1 MEWVVF
7 GILVVFGYV
16 QTDRLLEEKNKTEK
30 LEQVLENN
38 VNAVNEAVA
47 VNRQMELTLNIYK
60 QQYSQ
65 CSSRLEI
72 LESDI
77 NRWNEQETKNE
88 YELSKFKNKLD
99 ELDYP
104 DSCRLPADLDI
115 KNIGSTFKAIT
126 AKNNNE
132 NGS

>member
-7 GILVVFGYV
+7 GILLVFGYV
-16 QTDRLLEEKNKTEK
+16 QTDRLSEEKNKTEK

-47 VNRQMELTLNIYK
+47 VNKQMELTLNVYK

-77 NRWNEQETKNE
+77 NRWKEQEAKNE
-88 YELSKFKNKLD
+88 YELSKFKNELNKLH
-99 ELDYP
+99 YP
-104 DSCRLPADLDI
+104 DSCRLPVNLDI
-115 KNIGSTFKAIT
+115 KNIGSTSKAIT